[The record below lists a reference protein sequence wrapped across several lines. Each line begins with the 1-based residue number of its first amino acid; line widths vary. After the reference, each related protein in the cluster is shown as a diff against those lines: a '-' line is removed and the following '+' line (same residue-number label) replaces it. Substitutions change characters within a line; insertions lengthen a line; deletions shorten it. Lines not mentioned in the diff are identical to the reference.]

1 MMTYDKSSWS
11 PRAVIHCAASWF
23 SGHGRCH
30 TLLRAGCCHGIERPQ
45 MRELCAGEELGF
57 S

>member
-1 MMTYDKSSWS
+1 MMTYNKSSWS